1 MPPDQILST
10 YPPANAEGSFETR
23 LPQVVLKRRTL
34 PWERVSD
41 AGSRAVP
48 WLALVVIAEGEG
60 QISGETPVKDCV
72 TPGVTLNGP
81 NDVATGFYLSVS
93 ETVVSKVFPTHDDL
107 ALLTHVREVDLSDTE
122 LAMGDD
128 DGFLAIVMANRLP
141 QYDRINC
148 VPVRYMACLIN
159 LEGQLDTL
167 PQPLEFTFTFD
178 AMAYVQDDRE
188 MVTSRLQLKAVSS
201 GAITESLVYAQAAA
215 DGQVYAAADLAVLG
229 CEAHALEGGSE
240 AWRAAGLPLHT
251 TIAPGAKLHRSSGW
265 RPAIFRIS

>member
-1 MPPDQILST
+1 MPQPGFFVLHSSAVPPLEAGDYTLTGNQTLAGGATQPYEGHVRVTSPRFRMPPDQILST

-34 PWERVSD
+34 PWERVAD
-41 AGSRAVP
+41 AGNRAVP

-167 PQPLEFTFTFD
+167 PKPLEFTFTFD
-178 AMAYVQDDRE
+178 AMAYVQDVRTFAAAANTSADKYVMGSGR
-188 MVTSRLQLKAVSS
+188 TSR
-201 GAITESLVYAQAAA
+201 
-215 DGQVYAAADLAVLG
+215 
-229 CEAHALEGGSE
+229 
-240 AWRAAGLPLHT
+240 
-251 TIAPGAKLHRSSGW
+251 
-265 RPAIFRIS
+265 